1 MASFLGEQL
10 RISPYSP
17 TFSLM
22 KTLCLALLL
31 LAFGTANA
39 QRIATKKGL
48 ITVDSQPYARFESD
62 GASTVYVSSLQNERL
77 FVVKEMVL
85 PGAGHSSGNVRYLQ
99 YVFTA
104 THLIVETPFPPL
116 EGYFRPLIAAR
127 QIYAARLFQNG
138 VLDPK
143 AVADFRT
150 NNGTPYSDRQL
161 TSLPMP
167 AASEPGK

>member
-1 MASFLGEQL
+1 
-10 RISPYSP
+10 
-17 TFSLM
+17 M
-22 KTLCLALLL
+22 KIFCFVLLL

-39 QRIATKKGL
+39 QRIAVRNGL
-48 ITVDSQPYARFESD
+48 MTVDGQPYARLESD
-62 GASTVYVSSLQNERL
+62 GGSTLYVSSLQNERL
-77 FVVKEMVL
+77 FVVKDMVL
-85 PGAGHSSGNVRYLQ
+85 PGTGHPAGNVHYLQ

-104 THLIVETPFPPL
+104 THLVVETTFPAL
-116 EGYFRPLIAAR
+116 ETYFRPVIPAR

-138 VLDPK
+138 TLDLK

-161 TSLPMP
+161 TPLLAP